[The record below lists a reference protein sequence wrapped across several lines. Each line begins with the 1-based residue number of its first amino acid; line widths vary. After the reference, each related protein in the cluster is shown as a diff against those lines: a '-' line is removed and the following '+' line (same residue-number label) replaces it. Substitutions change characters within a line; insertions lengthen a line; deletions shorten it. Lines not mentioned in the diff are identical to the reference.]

1 MKKKLMLSSEFCDL
15 FRDVF
20 QFPENMTSFC
30 ITGEVGGIVS
40 MECEVYLLVN
50 EGEVSKVATEIK
62 RYEIVEK

>member
-1 MKKKLMLSSEFCDL
+1 
-15 FRDVF
+15 
-20 QFPENMTSFC
+20 
-30 ITGEVGGIVS
+30 